1 MQQNL
6 ERFNQDQDEQ
16 IYSVKTQDKDRHI
29 MTPFTRVTTG
39 ISGLDEILNYLQMG
53 DNVVM
58 QVDDI
63 ADYKR
68 FVGPYVEA
76 ALSQN
81 QRVVY
86 MRFANHPALLEPN
99 KKIQVYKLNAN
110 KGFESFSTQVHNIVR
125 NEGRDVFY
133 VFDCLSDLLMAWA
146 TDLMI
151 GNFFVITCPYLFELN
166 TVAYFAIL
174 RSRHSFKTVARI
186 RETTQVLLDVYNN
199 KGKICVH
206 PLKAWKRYTPTMF
219 LPHIME
225 GDKFVP
231 ILNSADAASVLSF
244 LTDRNTTSGVRNL
257 DYWDRIFLKANTI
270 LEDPE
275 AVKEKQDMVE
285 TLSRVLIGREKRML
299 SLVKEYFS
307 LEDLVEIKNRLI
319 GTGFI
324 GGKSV
329 GMLLARN
336 ILRKDATFDWK
347 AALELH
353 DSFYIGSDIFY
364 SYMVQN
370 GWWKLLMAQKTAEG
384 YYDVAREL
392 KSKMLHGVFPDEVK
406 EQFLLMLEYFG
417 QSPIIVRSSSLL
429 EDAFGNAFAGK
440 YESYFCPNQGTPEE
454 RYRHFEEAVR
464 KIFASTMNED
474 ALTYRLQR
482 GLAHQDEQMALLV
495 QRVSGSHRNI
505 YFFPDL
511 AGVGLSY
518 NTFVWQKG
526 MDPKAGMLRI
536 VFGLG
541 TRAVNRVENDY
552 PRIVALDAPLT
563 KPYSKLE
570 DIKRFSQSEVDL
582 LNLQENSFQ
591 TLPAA
596 DLFTEDIEPHLE
608 LLATRDVS
616 AAEYLQSLGRPAKD
630 TWILTFDELLG
641 STPFAETMSNML
653 KKLEQV
659 YRYPVDIEFTVNIN
673 TQGKPQI
680 NLLQCRPFQTK
691 GHYSRVELPEKI
703 SKSKI
708 LIKQDANF
716 MGGSVYQA
724 ISRIIYIDPQGY
736 AALTLPEKHE
746 VARLT
751 GRLNR
756 QIGKRDKM
764 PTILLGPGRWGTTTP
779 AMGVPVTF
787 SEINNVT
794 AIGEIAYQDGS
805 LIPDLSF
812 GTHFFQDMVEMDIF
826 YMAVYPEKEGVIFN
840 SAWIKKQPN
849 ILTDLMPDASRLSKV
864 VQVIDVRAKDLRLLS
879 DIVTQ
884 KMICFFA
891 K

>member
-1 MQQNL
+1 MA
-6 ERFNQDQDEQ
+6 
-16 IYSVKTQDKDRHI
+16 
-29 MTPFTRVTTG
+29 PFAQVSTG
-39 ISGLDEILNYLQMG
+39 INGLDEILNYLQMG
-53 DNVVM
+53 DNVVF
-58 QVDDI
+58 QVDNI
-63 ADYKR
+63 EDYKK
-68 FVGPYVEA
+68 FVDPYVET
-76 ALSQN
+76 ALARN
-81 QRVVY
+81 QRLVY
-86 MRFANHPALLEPN
+86 MRFANHPALLSASPSI
-99 KKIQVYKLNAN
+99 KVYKLNAN
-110 KGFESFSTQVHNIVR
+110 QGFESFSTEVHNIVR
-125 NEGRDVFY
+125 DEGRDVFY

-166 TVAYFAIL
+166 TVAYFSIL

-199 KGKICVH
+199 SGKICVH

-225 GDKFVP
+225 GGKFVP
-231 ILNSADAASVLSF
+231 ILNSADAASILHF
-244 LTDRNTTSGVRNL
+244 MTDKNTTSGVRNL
-257 DYWDRIFLKANTI
+257 DYWDRIFLKAGSI
-270 LEDPE
+270 LENPD
-275 AVKEKQDMVE
+275 ALQEKQDMVE
-285 TLSRVLIGREKRML
+285 TLSRVMIGREKRIL
-299 SLVKEYFS
+299 ALVKEYFT
-307 LEDLVEIKNRLI
+307 LEDLVEIKKRLI

-336 ILRKDATFDWK
+336 ILRKDPALDWQ
-347 AALELH
+347 AELEMH

-370 GWWKLLMAQKTAEG
+370 GWWKLLMAQKTDEG
-384 YYDVAREL
+384 YFEVAREL
-392 KSKMLHGVFPDEVK
+392 KSKMLHGVFPDEIK
-406 EQFLLMLEYFG
+406 EQFQLMLEYFG
-417 QSPIIVRSSSLL
+417 QAPIIVRSSSLL

-440 YESYFCPNQGTPEE
+440 YESYFCISQGTPEE

-482 GLAHQDEQMALLV
+482 GMANQDEQMALLV
-495 QRVSGSHRNI
+495 QRVSGSHRGE
-505 YFFPDL
+505 YFFPGL

-552 PRIVALDAPLT
+552 PRIVALDAPLV
-563 KPYSKLE
+563 KPYAKQA
-570 DIKRFSQSEVDL
+570 DIKRFSQHEADV
-582 LNLQENSFQ
+582 LNLRDNEFQ
-591 TLPAA
+591 TLPTADLLSEDLVEHLDLIVEHDTAAA
-596 DLFTEDIEPHLE
+596 DYLRSVG
-608 LLATRDVS
+608 RDT
-616 AAEYLQSLGRPAKD
+616 KD
-630 TWILTFDELLG
+630 AWIITFDELL
-641 STPFAETMSNML
+641 SATPFAKTMSLML
-653 KKLEQV
+653 KTLERV
-659 YRYPVDIEFTVNIN
+659 YRYPVDIEFTVNFN
-673 TQGKPQI
+673 AEGKPQI

-708 LIKQDANF
+708 LLRQEANF
-716 MGGSVYQA
+716 MGGSIYQA
-724 ISRIIYIDPQGY
+724 ISRIIYIDPKGY
-736 AALTLPEKHE
+736 AGLNLSEKHE

-751 GRLNR
+751 GKLNK
-756 QIGKRDKM
+756 QIGRREVM

-787 SEINNVT
+787 SEINNIT

-826 YMAVYPEKEGVIFN
+826 YMAIYPEQDGVVFN
-840 SAWIKKQPN
+840 ASWIKKQPN
-849 ILTDLMPDASRLSKV
+849 ILENLMPDDTRFADV
-864 VQVIDVRAKDLRLLS
+864 VRVCDVRAKDLRLMS

-884 KMICFFA
+884 KMICFMG

>member
-1 MQQNL
+1 
-6 ERFNQDQDEQ
+6 
-16 IYSVKTQDKDRHI
+16 
-29 MTPFTRVTTG
+29 MTPYPRVSTG
-39 ISGLDEILNYLQMG
+39 INGLNEILGYLQMG
-53 DNVVM
+53 DNVVL
-58 QVDDI
+58 QVDSI
-63 ADYKR
+63 EDYKK
-68 FVGPYVEA
+68 FVNPFVEK
-76 ALSQN
+76 ALAWN
-81 QRVVY
+81 QRLVY
-86 MRFANHPALLEPN
+86 MRFANHPALLQEG
-99 KKIQVYKLNAN
+99 KQIKVYKLNAN

-125 NEGRDVFY
+125 DEGRDVFY
-133 VFDCLSDLLMAWA
+133 VFDCLSDLLLAWA

-186 RETTQVLLDVYNN
+186 RETTQVLLDIYNN
-199 KGKICVH
+199 NGKICVH

-225 GDKFVP
+225 DDNLVP
-231 ILNSADAASVLSF
+231 ILNSADVASILSY
-244 LTDRNTTSGVRNL
+244 LTDKNATSGARNL
-257 DYWDRIFLKANTI
+257 DYWDRIFLKANNI
-270 LEDPE
+270 LEDPD
-275 AVKEKQDMVE
+275 AVKEKQNMVE
-285 TLSRVLIGREKRML
+285 TLSHVLIGREKRML

-307 LEDLVEIKNRLI
+307 LEDLVEIKKRLI

-336 ILRKDATFDWK
+336 ILRKDQSMDWN
-347 AALELH
+347 AELEIH

-370 GWWKLLMAQKTAEG
+370 GWWKLLMAQKTEEG
-384 YYDVAREL
+384 YFKVAQEL

-406 EQFLLMLEYFG
+406 EQFQLMLEYFG

-454 RYRHFEEAVR
+454 RYRNFEEAVR
-464 KIFASTMNED
+464 KIFASTMKED

-482 GLAHQDEQMALLV
+482 GMAHEDEQMALLV
-495 QRVSGSHRNI
+495 QRVSGAHRST

-552 PRIVALDAPLT
+552 PRIVALDAPLM
-563 KPYSKLE
+563 KPYTRQE
-570 DIKRFSQSEVDL
+570 DMKRFSQNEVDL
-582 LNLQENSFQ
+582 LNLQENDFQ
-591 TLPAA
+591 TIPAA
-596 DLFTEDIEPHLE
+596 DLLTHDIEAHLD
-608 LLATRDVS
+608 LIASRDM
-616 AAEYLQSLGRPAKD
+616 AASEYLQSLGKQAKD
-630 TWILTFDELLG
+630 SWILTFDELLENT
-641 STPFAETMSNML
+641 SFVQTMSKML

-659 YRYPVDIEFTVNIN
+659 YRYPVDIEFTVNF
-673 TQGKPQI
+673 TAQGKPQI

-708 LIKQDANF
+708 LLQQEANF
-716 MGGSVYQA
+716 MGGSVYQG
-724 ISRIIYIDPQGY
+724 ISRIIYIDPKGY
-736 AALTLPEKHE
+736 AGLSLSEKHE

-751 GRLNR
+751 GKLNR
-756 QIGKRDKM
+756 QIGKREVM

-826 YMAVYPEKEGVIFN
+826 YMAIYPEKEGVFFN
-840 SAWIKKQPN
+840 TAWIKKQPN
-849 ILTDLMPDASRLSKV
+849 ILTDLMPDDTRFAKV
-864 VQVIDVRAKDLRLLS
+864 VHVYDMRARDLRLLS

-884 KMICFFA
+884 KMICFFEG
-891 K
+891 

>member
-1 MQQNL
+1 M
-6 ERFNQDQDEQ
+6 
-16 IYSVKTQDKDRHI
+16 TQ
-29 MTPFTRVTTG
+29 FARVSTG
-39 ISGLDEILNYLQMG
+39 MNGLDEILNYLQMG
-53 DNVVM
+53 DNVVF

-63 ADYKR
+63 EDYRK
-68 FVGPYVEA
+68 FVSPFVST
-76 ALSQN
+76 ALTHN
-81 QRVVY
+81 QRLVY
-86 MRFANHPALLEPN
+86 MRFASHPPVLEPN
-99 KKIQVYKLNAN
+99 NQVKIYNLNAN
-110 KGFESFSTQVHNIVR
+110 NGFESFSTEVHNIIR
-125 NEGRDVFY
+125 EEGRDVFY

-174 RSRHSFKTVARI
+174 RSSHSFKTVARI
-186 RETTQVLLDVYNN
+186 RETTQVLLDIYSHDNQ
-199 KGKICVH
+199 ICVH

-219 LPHIME
+219 LPHIMK

-231 ILNSADAASVLSF
+231 LLSSADTASVLSYMV
-244 LTDRNTTSGVRNL
+244 DKNTTSSVRNL
-257 DYWDRIFLKANTI
+257 DYWDRIFLQANDI
-270 LEDPE
+270 LEKPDTD
-275 AVKEKQDMVE
+275 KEKQEMVE

-299 SLVKEYFS
+299 SLAKEYFS
-307 LEDLVEIKNRLI
+307 LEDLVEIKKRLI

-336 ILRKDATFDWK
+336 ILLKDPSYDWN
-347 AALELH
+347 ADLELH

-370 GWWKLLMAQKTAEG
+370 GWWKLLMAQKTDEG
-384 YYDVAREL
+384 YFEVAKEL
-392 KSKMLHGVFPDEVK
+392 KNKMLHGVFPDEVK
-406 EQFLLMLEYFG
+406 EQFQLMLEYFG

-440 YESYFCPNQGTPEE
+440 YESYFCPNQGSPEE
-454 RYRHFEEAVR
+454 RYRNFEEAVR
-464 KIFASTMNED
+464 RIFASTMNED
-474 ALTYRLQR
+474 ALTYRMQR
-482 GLAHQDEQMALLV
+482 GMAKLDEQMALLV
-495 QRVSGSHRNI
+495 QRVSGSHRGA
-505 YFFPDL
+505 YFFPSL

-518 NTFVWQKG
+518 NTFVWQKD

-563 KPYSKLE
+563 KPYAKQE
-570 DIKRFSQSEVDL
+570 DVKRFSQNEVDI
-582 LNLQENSFQ
+582 LNLKDNKFQ
-591 TLPAA
+591 TIAVA
-596 DLFTEDIEPHLE
+596 E
-608 LLATRDVS
+608 LLTASVETYLDLIATRDI
-616 AAEYLQSLGRPAKD
+616 AASEYMHSLGRKAKD
-630 TWILTFDELLG
+630 SWIVTFDQLLEN
-641 STPFAETMSNML
+641 TPFAQTMANML

-659 YRYPVDIEFTVNIN
+659 YRYPVDIEFTVNFGLN
-673 TQGKPQI
+673 GKPQI

-703 SKSKI
+703 NKSKI
-708 LIKQDANF
+708 LLQQEANF
-716 MGGSVYQA
+716 MGGSVYQS
-724 ISRIIYIDPQGY
+724 ISRIIYIDPHAY
-736 AALTLPEKHE
+736 AKLNISEKYE

-751 GRLNR
+751 GKLNR
-756 QIGKRDKM
+756 QIDKRDKM

-787 SEINNVT
+787 SEINNIT
-794 AIGEIAYQDGS
+794 AIGEIAYSDGS

-826 YMAVYPEKEGVIFN
+826 YMAIYPEKDDVIFN
-840 SAWIKKQPN
+840 TAWMNKQPN
-849 ILTDLMPDASRLSKV
+849 ILEDLMPDDKNLGNV
-864 VQVIDVRAKDLRLLS
+864 VRVYDVRSKDLRLMS

-884 KMICFFA
+884 KMICFFG

>member
-1 MQQNL
+1 
-6 ERFNQDQDEQ
+6 
-16 IYSVKTQDKDRHI
+16 
-29 MTPFTRVTTG
+29 MTPYPRVSTG
-39 ISGLDEILNYLQMG
+39 MNGLNEILGYLQMG
-53 DNVVM
+53 DNVVL
-58 QVDDI
+58 QVDSI
-63 ADYKR
+63 EDYKK
-68 FVGPYVEA
+68 FVDPYVET
-76 ALSQN
+76 ALARN
-81 QRVVY
+81 QRLVY
-86 MRFANHPALLEPN
+86 MRFANHPALLETN
-99 KKIQVYKLNAN
+99 KQIKVYKLNAN

-125 NEGRDVFY
+125 DEGRDVFY
-133 VFDCLSDLLMAWA
+133 VFDCLSDLLLAWA

-186 RETTQVLLDVYNN
+186 RETTQVLLDIYNN
-199 KGKICVH
+199 NGKICVH

-225 GDKFVP
+225 GDNLVP
-231 ILNSADAASVLSF
+231 ILSSADAASILSY
-244 LTDRNTTSGVRNL
+244 LTDKNATSGARNL
-257 DYWDRIFLKANTI
+257 DYWERIFLKATTI
-270 LEDPE
+270 LEDPD
-275 AVKEKQDMVE
+275 AVKEKQIMVE
-285 TLSRVLIGREKRML
+285 TLSHVLIGREKRML

-307 LEDLVEIKNRLI
+307 LEDLVEIKKRLI

-336 ILRKDATFDWK
+336 ILRKDPSLDWN
-347 AALELH
+347 AELEIH

-370 GWWKLLMAQKTAEG
+370 GWWKLLMAQKTDEG
-384 YYDVAREL
+384 YFKVAHEL

-406 EQFLLMLEYFG
+406 EQFQLMLEYFG

-454 RYRHFEEAVR
+454 RYKNFEEAVR
-464 KIFASTMNED
+464 KIFASTMKED

-482 GLAHQDEQMALLV
+482 GMAQEDEQMALLV
-495 QRVSGSHRNI
+495 QRVSGSHRNT

-552 PRIVALDAPLT
+552 PRIVALDAPLM
-563 KPYSKLE
+563 KPYTKQE
-570 DIKRFSQSEVDL
+570 DMKRFSQNEVDL
-582 LNLQENSFQ
+582 LNLQENVFQ

-596 DLFTEDIEPHLE
+596 DLLTHDIEAHLD
-608 LLATRDVS
+608 LIATRDMA
-616 AAEYLQSLGRPAKD
+616 AAEYLQSVGKQAKD
-630 TWILTFDELLG
+630 TWILTFDELLENT
-641 STPFAETMSNML
+641 SFVQTMSKML

-659 YRYPVDIEFTVNIN
+659 YRYPVDIEFTVNFN

-691 GHYSRVELPEKI
+691 GHYSRVELPGKI

-708 LIKQDANF
+708 LLQQEANF

-724 ISRIIYIDPQGY
+724 ISRIIYIDPRGY
-736 AALTLPEKHE
+736 AGLSLSEKHE

-751 GRLNR
+751 GKLNK
-756 QIGKRDKM
+756 QIGKREVM

-794 AIGEIAYQDGS
+794 AIGEIAYKDGA

-826 YMAVYPEKEGVIFN
+826 YMAIYPEKEGVLFN
-840 SAWIKKQPN
+840 TAWMKKQPN
-849 ILTDLMPDASRLSKV
+849 ILTDLMPEDARFANV
-864 VQVIDVRAKDLRLLS
+864 VHVYDMRARDLRLLS

-884 KMICFFA
+884 KMICFFE

>member
-1 MQQNL
+1 
-6 ERFNQDQDEQ
+6 
-16 IYSVKTQDKDRHI
+16 
-29 MTPFTRVTTG
+29 MTPYTRISTG
-39 ISGLDEILNYLQMG
+39 MNGLDEILNYLQMG
-53 DNVVM
+53 DNVVF
-58 QVDDI
+58 QVDDVE
-63 ADYKR
+63 DYKK
-68 FVGPYVEA
+68 FVDPYVKSVLA
-76 ALSQN
+76 RN
-81 QRVVY
+81 QRLVY

-99 KKIQVYKLNAN
+99 KKIKVYKLNAN

-125 NEGRDVFY
+125 DEGRDVFY

-199 KGKICVH
+199 NGKICVH

-225 GDKFVP
+225 GEKFVP
-231 ILNSADAASVLSF
+231 ILNSADAASILSY
-244 LTDRNTTSGVRNL
+244 LTDKNATSSVRNL
-257 DYWDRIFLKANTI
+257 DYWDRIFLKATTI

-275 AVKEKQDMVE
+275 AVQEKQDMVE

-307 LEDLVEIKNRLI
+307 LEDLVGIKKRLI

-336 ILRKDATFDWK
+336 ILRKDATFDWN
-347 AALELH
+347 AELEIH

-370 GWWKLLMAQKTAEG
+370 GWWKLLMVQKTDEG
-384 YYDVAREL
+384 YFEVAREL
-392 KSKMLHGVFPDEVK
+392 KSKMLYGVFPDEVK
-406 EQFLLMLEYFG
+406 EQFQLMLEYFG

-454 RYRHFEEAVR
+454 RYRHFEDAVR

-482 GLAHQDEQMALLV
+482 GMAQQDEQMALLV

-563 KPYSKLE
+563 KPYANQE
-570 DIKRFSQSEVDL
+570 DIKRFSQNEVDI
-582 LNLQENSFQ
+582 LNLQENAFQ
-591 TLPAA
+591 TLPA
-596 DLFTEDIEPHLE
+596 TELLTDSIEPHLDMI
-608 LLATRDVS
+608 ATRDI
-616 AAEYLQSLGRPAKD
+616 AASEYLQSLGKQDKD
-630 TWILTFDELLG
+630 SWILTFDELLG
-641 STPFAETMSNML
+641 STPFAKVMSNML
-653 KKLEQV
+653 KILEQV
-659 YRYPVDIEFTVNIN
+659 YRYPVDIEFTVNFN
-673 TQGKPQI
+673 AQGKPQI

-708 LIKQDANF
+708 LLQQEANF
-716 MGGSVYQA
+716 MGGSIYQA
-724 ISRIIYIDPQGY
+724 ISRIIYIDPRGY
-736 AALTLPEKHE
+736 AGLSLSEKHE
-746 VARLT
+746 IARLT
-751 GRLNR
+751 GKLNK

-787 SEINNVT
+787 SEINNIT

-826 YMAVYPEKEGVIFN
+826 YMAIYPEKDGVCFN
-840 SAWIKKQPN
+840 TAWMKKQTN
-849 ILTDLMPDASRLSKV
+849 ILTDLMPDDARFADV
-864 VQVIDVRAKDLRLLS
+864 VHVYDVRAKDLRLLS

-884 KMICFFA
+884 KMICFFG

>member
-1 MQQNL
+1 MAP
-6 ERFNQDQDEQ
+6 
-16 IYSVKTQDKDRHI
+16 YA
-29 MTPFTRVTTG
+29 RVTTG
-39 ISGLDEILNYLQMG
+39 MIGLDEILNSLQMG
-53 DNVVM
+53 DNVVL

-68 FVGPYVEA
+68 FVDPYVKA
-76 ALSQN
+76 AMGRN

-86 MRFANHPALLEPN
+86 MRFANHAALLSETD
-99 KKIQVYKLNAN
+99 VSRVCVLNAN
-110 KGFESFSTQVHNIVR
+110 RGFESFSTEVHNIIR
-125 NEGRDVFY
+125 DEGRDVFY
-133 VFDCLSDLLMAWA
+133 VFDSLSDLLLAWA

-166 TVAYFAIL
+166 TVAYFALL

-186 RETTQVLLDVYNN
+186 RETTQVLLDVYNQN
-199 KGKICVH
+199 GRICVH

-219 LPHIME
+219 LPHILE

-231 ILNSADAASVLSF
+231 ILNSADAANILSF
-244 LTDRNTTSGVRNL
+244 LTDKNATSGVRNL
-257 DYWDRIFLKANTI
+257 DYWDRIFLSAARI
-270 LEDPE
+270 LDDPE
-275 AVKEKQDMVE
+275 AVEQKQDMVE
-285 TLSRVLIGREKRML
+285 TLSRVMIGRETRML
-299 SLVKEYFS
+299 ALVKEYFA
-307 LEDLVEIKNRLI
+307 LEDLLEIKKRLI

-336 ILRKDATFDWK
+336 ILHKDPTFDWN
-347 AALELH
+347 AELEIH

-370 GWWKLLMAQKTAEG
+370 GWWKLLMAQKTEEG
-384 YYDVAREL
+384 YFEVAREL
-392 KSKMLHGVFPDEVK
+392 KHKMLHGVFPDEVK
-406 EQFLLMLEYFG
+406 EQFQLMLEYYG
-417 QSPIIVRSSSLL
+417 QAPIIVRSSSLL

-440 YESYFCPNQGTPEE
+440 YESYFCVNQGTPEE
-454 RYRHFEEAVR
+454 RYRNFEEAVR

-482 GLAHQDEQMALLV
+482 GMAQQDEQMALLV
-495 QRVSGSHRNI
+495 QRVSGSHRSA

-563 KPYSKLE
+563 KPYARQE
-570 DIKRFSQSEVDL
+570 DVRRFSQREVDL
-582 LNLQENSFQ
+582 LNLRDNDFQ
-591 TLPAA
+591 SLSA
-596 DLFTEDIEPHLE
+596 DALLTYDMEEHLE
-608 LLATRDVS
+608 LIVSRDDA
-616 AAEYLQSLGRPAKD
+616 AAEYLRASGREVRD
-630 TWILTFDELLG
+630 TWIITFDELLS
-641 STPFAETMSNML
+641 STPFAQNMSRLL
-653 KKLEQV
+653 KTLESI
-659 YRYPVDIEFTVNIN
+659 YRYPVDIEFTVNFYM
-673 TQGKPQI
+673 QGKARI

-691 GHYSRVELPEKI
+691 GHYSRVELPEKLP
-703 SKSKI
+703 KTKI
-708 LIKQDANF
+708 LLKQEANF

-724 ISRIIYIDPQGY
+724 ISRIIYVDPQGY
-736 AALTLPEKHE
+736 TKLDLSQKYEL
-746 VARLT
+746 ARLV
-751 GRLNR
+751 GKLNR
-756 QIGKRDKM
+756 QIGRREAM

-787 SEINNVT
+787 SEINNIT

-826 YMAVYPEKEGVIFN
+826 YMAIYPENDGVIFN
-840 SAWIKKQPN
+840 SSWLKKQPN
-849 ILTDLMPDASRLSKV
+849 ILGDLMPEDTRFAGVLRV
-864 VQVIDVRAKDLRLLS
+864 CDVRAKDLRLLS
-879 DIVTQ
+879 NIVTQ
-884 KMICFFA
+884 EMICFFG

>member
-1 MQQNL
+1 M
-6 ERFNQDQDEQ
+6 
-16 IYSVKTQDKDRHI
+16 TQ
-29 MTPFTRVTTG
+29 FARVSTG
-39 ISGLDEILNYLQMG
+39 MNGLDEILNYLQMG
-53 DNVVM
+53 DNVVL

-63 ADYKR
+63 EDYKK
-68 FVGPYVEA
+68 FVAPYVEA
-76 ALSQN
+76 ALKN
-81 QRVVY
+81 HHRLVY
-86 MRFANHPALLEPN
+86 MRFANHPPVLEPN
-99 KKIQVYKLNAN
+99 NQIQVYNLNAN
-110 KGFESFSTQVHNIVR
+110 NGFESFSTEVHNIIR
-125 NEGRDVFY
+125 EEGRDVFY

-174 RSRHSFKTVARI
+174 RSSHSFKTVARI
-186 RETTQVLLDVYNN
+186 RETTQVLLDVYSHNEQ
-199 KGKICVH
+199 ICVH

-231 ILNSADAASVLSF
+231 ILSSADTASVLSYMV
-244 LTDRNTTSGVRNL
+244 DKNTTSSVRNL
-257 DYWDRIFLKANTI
+257 DYWDRIFLQANDI
-270 LEDPE
+270 LEKPDTD
-275 AVKEKQDMVE
+275 KEKQEMVE

-307 LEDLVEIKNRLI
+307 LKDLVEIKKRLI

-336 ILRKDATFDWK
+336 ILLKDPSYDWNSD
-347 AALELH
+347 LELH

-370 GWWKLLMAQKTAEG
+370 GWWKLLMAQKSDEG
-384 YYDVAREL
+384 YFEVAKEL
-392 KSKMLHGVFPDEVK
+392 KNKMLHGVFPDEVK
-406 EQFLLMLEYFG
+406 EQFQLMLEYFG

-454 RYRHFEEAVR
+454 RYRNFEEAVR

-482 GLAHQDEQMALLV
+482 GMAKLDEQMALLV
-495 QRVSGSHRNI
+495 QRVSGSHRDA
-505 YFFPDL
+505 YFFPSL

-518 NTFVWQKG
+518 NTFVWQKD

-563 KPYSKLE
+563 KPYSKQE
-570 DIKRFSQSEVDL
+570 DIKRFSQNEVDI
-582 LNLQENSFQ
+582 LNLKDNAFQ
-591 TLPAA
+591 TVPAEELIT
-596 DLFTEDIEPHLE
+596 DSIEPYLD
-608 LLATRDVS
+608 LIATRDI
-616 AAEYLQSLGRPAKD
+616 AASEYMQSLGRKAKD
-630 TWILTFDELLG
+630 SWIVTFDQLLEN
-641 STPFAETMSNML
+641 TAFAKTMENML

-659 YRYPVDIEFTVNIN
+659 YRYPVDIEFTVNFSL
-673 TQGKPQI
+673 TGKPQI

-703 SKSKI
+703 NKSKI
-708 LIKQDANF
+708 LLQQEANF

-724 ISRIIYIDPQGY
+724 MSRIIYIDPQAY
-736 AALTLPEKHE
+736 AKLNISEKHE

-751 GRLNR
+751 GKLNR

-787 SEINNVT
+787 SEINNIT
-794 AIGEIAYQDGS
+794 AIGEIAYSDGS

-826 YMAVYPEKEGVIFN
+826 YMAIYPEKDDVIFN
-840 SAWIKKQPN
+840 TAWMKKQPN
-849 ILTDLMPDASRLSKV
+849 ILENLMPDDTRFGNV
-864 VQVIDVRAKDLRLLS
+864 VHVYDVRSKDLRLMS

-884 KMICFFA
+884 KMICFFG

>member
-1 MQQNL
+1 
-6 ERFNQDQDEQ
+6 
-16 IYSVKTQDKDRHI
+16 
-29 MTPFTRVTTG
+29 MTPYTRVSTG
-39 ISGLDEILNYLQMG
+39 MNGLDEILNYLQMG
-53 DNVVM
+53 DNVVL

-63 ADYKR
+63 EDYKK
-68 FVGPYVEA
+68 FVDPYAKA
-76 ALSQN
+76 ALARG
-81 QRVVY
+81 QRLIY
-86 MRFANHPALLEPN
+86 MRFANHPALLAPDKN
-99 KKIQVYKLNAN
+99 IKVYKLNAN

-125 NEGRDVFY
+125 DEGRDVFY

-174 RSRHSFKTVARI
+174 RSSHSFKTVARI

-225 GDKFVP
+225 GEKFVP
-231 ILNSADAASVLSF
+231 ILNSADAASVLSY
-244 LTDRNTTSGVRNL
+244 LTDKNATSSVRNL
-257 DYWDRIFLKANTI
+257 DYWDRIFLKATTI

-285 TLSRVLIGREKRML
+285 SLSRVLIGREKRIL
-299 SLVKEYFS
+299 SLVKEYFT
-307 LEDLVEIKNRLI
+307 LEDLLEIKKRLI

-336 ILRKDATFDWK
+336 ILRNDSGFDWN
-347 AALELH
+347 AELEIH
-353 DSFYIGSDIFY
+353 DSFFIGSDIFY

-370 GWWKLLMAQKTAEG
+370 GWWKLLMSQKTDEG
-384 YYDVAREL
+384 YFEIAREL
-392 KSKMLHGVFPDEVK
+392 KSKMLHGVFPDEVR

-482 GLAHQDEQMALLV
+482 GMAQLDEQMALLV
-495 QRVSGSHRNI
+495 QRVSGSHRDI

-552 PRIVALDAPLT
+552 PRIVALDAPLV
-563 KPYSKLE
+563 KPYARQE
-570 DIKRFSQSEVDL
+570 DIKRYSQHEADV
-582 LNLQENSFQ
+582 LNLRDNEFQ
-591 TLPAA
+591 TLKTA
-596 DLFTEDIEPHLE
+596 E
-608 LLATRDVS
+608 LLSDDLVAHLDLIAERDNAATDYLRSAGRDTKG
-616 AAEYLQSLGRPAKD
+616 AL
-630 TWILTFDELLG
+630 IITFDELLTA
-641 STPFAETMSNML
+641 TPFAKKMSRML
-653 KKLEQV
+653 KTLEQV
-659 YRYPVDIEFTVNIN
+659 YRYPVDIEFTVNFN
-673 TQGKPQI
+673 AQGKSRI

-703 SKSKI
+703 NKSRI
-708 LIKQDANF
+708 LIRQEANF
-716 MGGSVYQA
+716 MGGSVYRA
-724 ISRIIYIDPQGY
+724 ISRIIYIDPKGY
-736 AALTLPEKHE
+736 AGLKLSEKHD

-751 GRLNR
+751 GRLNK
-756 QIGKRDKM
+756 QIGKREAM

-779 AMGVPVTF
+779 AMGVPITF
-787 SEINNVT
+787 SEINNIT

-826 YMAVYPEKEGVIFN
+826 YMAIYPEKDGVFFN
-840 SAWIKKQPN
+840 AAWIKKQPN
-849 ILTDLMPDASRLSKV
+849 ILADLMPDDARLANV
-864 VQVIDVRAKDLRLLS
+864 VRVCDVRAKDLRLLS

-884 KMICFFA
+884 KMICFLGETVLGA
-891 K
+891 V

>member
-1 MQQNL
+1 
-6 ERFNQDQDEQ
+6 
-16 IYSVKTQDKDRHI
+16 
-29 MTPFTRVTTG
+29 MTPYARVSTG
-39 ISGLDEILNYLQMG
+39 MSGLDEILNYLQMG
-53 DNVVM
+53 DNVVL
-58 QVDDI
+58 QVDEI
-63 ADYKR
+63 EDYKK
-68 FVGPYVEA
+68 FVAPYVKT
-76 ALSQN
+76 ALASN
-81 QRVVY
+81 HRLVY
-86 MRFANHPALLEPN
+86 MRFASHPPLLEAN
-99 KKIQVYKLNAN
+99 KNIKVYKLNAN
-110 KGFESFSTQVHNIVR
+110 KGFESFSTQVHNIIR
-125 NEGRDVFY
+125 DEGRDVFY

-199 KGKICVH
+199 DGKICVH

-225 GDKFVP
+225 DDKFVP
-231 ILNSADAASVLSF
+231 ILNSADTASILSY
-244 LTDRNTTSGVRNL
+244 LTSKNATSGVRNL
-257 DYWDRIFLKANTI
+257 DYWDRLFFRAANV
-270 LEDPE
+270 LEDAS
-275 AVKEKQDMVE
+275 AVQEKQDMVE
-285 TLSRVLIGREKRML
+285 SLSRVLIGREKRML

-307 LEDLVEIKNRLI
+307 LEDLVEIKQRLI

-336 ILRKDATFDWK
+336 ILQKDPSFDWRNE
-347 AALELH
+347 LEIH

-370 GWWKLLMAQKTAEG
+370 GWWKLLMAQKTDEG
-384 YYDVAREL
+384 YFEVAREL
-392 KSKMLHGVFPDEVK
+392 KYKMLHGVFPDEIK
-406 EQFLLMLEYFG
+406 EQFQLMLEYFG

-440 YESYFCPNQGTPEE
+440 YESYFCVNQGTPEE
-454 RYRHFEEAVR
+454 RYRHFEDAVR

-482 GLAHQDEQMALLV
+482 GMAQQDEQMALLV
-495 QRVSGSHRNI
+495 QRVSGSHRNY

-536 VFGLG
+536 VYGLG

-563 KPYSKLE
+563 KPYANKE
-570 DIKRFSQSEVDL
+570 DMQRFTQREVDV
-582 LNLQENSFQ
+582 LNLKDNDFQ
-591 TLPAA
+591 SLPAQ
-596 DLFTEDIEPHLE
+596 DLLTDDIEAHLD
-608 LLATRDVS
+608 LIASRDMS
-616 AAEYLQSLGRPAKD
+616 AYEYMQSIGRSPQD
-630 TWILTFDELLG
+630 VWVLTFDDLLS
-641 STPFAETMSNML
+641 STPFAQTMSKML
-653 KKLEQV
+653 KTLEQI
-659 YRYPVDIEFTVNIN
+659 YRYPVDIEFTVNFDA
-673 TQGKPQI
+673 QGKTKI

-691 GHYSRVELPEKI
+691 GHYSRVQLPEKI
-703 SKSKI
+703 AKPKI
-708 LIKQDANF
+708 LIRQEANF
-716 MGGSVYQA
+716 MGGSIYQA

-736 AALTLPEKHE
+736 AKLNLSEKYE
-746 VARLT
+746 IARLV
-751 GRLNR
+751 GKLNR
-756 QIGKRDKM
+756 QIGRREAM

-779 AMGVPVTF
+779 AMGVPVKF
-787 SEINNVT
+787 SEINNIT
-794 AIGEIAYQDGS
+794 AIGEIAYQDGA

-826 YMAVYPEKEGVIFN
+826 YMAIYPEKQGVVFN
-840 SAWIKKQPN
+840 AAWMKKQPN
-849 ILTDLMPDASRLSKV
+849 ILQDLMPDDTRFENV
-864 VQVIDVRAKDLRLLS
+864 VNVYDVRAKDLRLLS

-884 KMICFFA
+884 KMICFFG

>member
-1 MQQNL
+1 
-6 ERFNQDQDEQ
+6 
-16 IYSVKTQDKDRHI
+16 
-29 MTPFTRVTTG
+29 MTPYARVTTG

-68 FVGPYVEA
+68 FVDPYVASALA
-76 ALSQN
+76 AN
-81 QRVVY
+81 HRIVY
-86 MRFANHPALLEPN
+86 MRFASHPPILATD
-99 KKIQVYKLNAN
+99 KRIQVYKLNAN

-125 NEGRDVFY
+125 DEGRDVFY

-199 KGKICVH
+199 NGKICVH
-206 PLKAWKRYTPTMF
+206 PLKAWKRYTPTMY
-219 LPHIME
+219 LPHVME

-231 ILNSADAASVLSF
+231 ILNSADAASILSF
-244 LTDRNTTSGVRNL
+244 MTDKTTTSGVRNL

-270 LEDPE
+270 LEDPD
-275 AVKEKQDMVE
+275 ATQARQDMVE
-285 TLSRVLIGREKRML
+285 TLSRVMIGREKRML

-307 LEDLVEIKNRLI
+307 LEDLVEIKKRLI

-336 ILRKDATFDWK
+336 ILHKDPFFDWT
-347 AALELH
+347 AELEIH

-370 GWWKLLMAQKTAEG
+370 GWWKLLMAQKTDEG
-384 YYDVAREL
+384 YFEVAHEL
-392 KSKMLHGVFPDEVK
+392 KNKMLHGVFPDEVK
-406 EQFLLMLEYFG
+406 EQFQLMLEYYG
-417 QSPIIVRSSSLL
+417 QAPIIVRSSSLL

-440 YESYFCPNQGTPEE
+440 YESYFCVNQGTPEE
-454 RYRHFEEAVR
+454 RYRNFEDAVR

-482 GLAHQDEQMALLV
+482 GMASQDEQMALLV

-536 VFGLG
+536 VFGMG

-563 KPYSKLE
+563 KPYANKE
-570 DIKRFSQSEVDL
+570 DMQRFTQREVDV
-582 LNLQENSFQ
+582 LNLKENEFQ
-591 TLPAA
+591 SLPAQ
-596 DLFTEDIEPHLE
+596 E
-608 LLATRDVS
+608 LLTDEIEAHLDLIASRDMAAYEYMQSIGRSS
-616 AAEYLQSLGRPAKD
+616 AD
-630 TWILTFDELLG
+630 VWVLTFDNLLS
-641 STPFAETMSNML
+641 STPFAQTMAKML

-659 YRYPVDIEFTVNIN
+659 YRYPVDIEFTVNFDASGR
-673 TQGKPQI
+673 TKV

-691 GHYSRVELPEKI
+691 GHYSRVELPDKI
-703 SKSKI
+703 SKPKI
-708 LIKQDANF
+708 LIRQEANF
-716 MGGSVYQA
+716 MGGSIYQA
-724 ISRIIYIDPQGY
+724 ISRIIYVDPQGY
-736 AALTLPEKHE
+736 AKLNLSEKFE
-746 VARLT
+746 IARLV
-751 GRLNR
+751 GKLNR
-756 QIGKRDKM
+756 QLGRRDVM

-779 AMGVPVTF
+779 AMGVPVKF
-787 SEINNVT
+787 SEINNIT
-794 AIGEIAYQDGS
+794 AIGEIAYQDGA

-826 YMAVYPEKEGVIFN
+826 YMAIYPGKDGVIFN
-840 SAWIKKQPN
+840 DAWMKKQPS
-849 ILTDLMPDASRLSKV
+849 ILEDLMPDDTRFADV
-864 VQVIDVRAKDLRLLS
+864 VRIYDVRDKDLRLLS

-884 KMICFFA
+884 KMICFFG

>member
-1 MQQNL
+1 MAHFINV
-6 ERFNQDQDEQ
+6 
-16 IYSVKTQDKDRHI
+16 S
-29 MTPFTRVTTG
+29 TG
-39 ISGLDEILNYLQMG
+39 ISGLDEILNHLQMG
-53 DNVVM
+53 DNVVF

-63 ADYKR
+63 DDYKK
-68 FVGPYVEA
+68 FVEPYAQA
-76 ALSQN
+76 ALATN
-81 QRVVY
+81 HRLVY
-86 MRFANHPALLEPN
+86 MRFANHPHLLETN
-99 KKIQVYKLNAN
+99 KQIKIYKLNAN
-110 KGFESFSTQVHNIVR
+110 KGFEFFSTQVHNIIR
-125 NEGRDVFY
+125 SEGQNVFY
-133 VFDCLSDLLMAWA
+133 VFDCLSDLLMSWA

-186 RETTQVLLDVYNN
+186 RETTQVLLDIYNN
-199 KGKICVH
+199 NGKICVH

-219 LPHIME
+219 LPHIMDGE
-225 GDKFVP
+225 NFIP
-231 ILNSADAASVLSF
+231 LLNSADTASILSY
-244 LTDRNTTSGVRNL
+244 LTDKNATGGVRNL
-257 DYWDRIFLKANTI
+257 DYWDRIFLQANNI
-270 LEDPE
+270 LENPK
-275 AVKEKQDMVE
+275 AVQERQDMVE

-307 LEDLVEIKNRLI
+307 LEDLLEIKKRLI

-336 ILRKDATFDWK
+336 ILRQDPTFDWDTE
-347 AALELH
+347 LELH
-353 DSFYIGSDIFY
+353 DSFYIGSDVFY

-370 GWWKLLMAQKTAEG
+370 GWWKLLMAQKTDEG
-384 YYDVAREL
+384 YFEVAKEL
-392 KSKMLHGVFPDEVK
+392 KSKMIHGVFPDEVK
-406 EQFLLMLEYFG
+406 EQFQLMLEYFG

-454 RYRHFEEAVR
+454 RYRHFEEVVR

-474 ALTYRLQR
+474 ALTYRRQR
-482 GLAHQDEQMALLV
+482 GLAQQDEQMALLV
-495 QRVSGSHRNI
+495 QRVSGSHRGT

-526 MDPKAGMLRI
+526 MDPKAGMLRL

-552 PRIVALDAPLT
+552 PRIVALDAPLI
-563 KPYSKLE
+563 KPFVNHEDMYRFTQKEADILNLE
-570 DIKRFSQSEVDL
+570 DNEFKTLPVQNL
-582 LNLQENSFQ
+582 LNEKSE
-591 TLPAA
+591 A
-596 DLFTEDIEPHLE
+596 HLN
-608 LLATRDVS
+608 LLASHD
-616 AAEYLQSLGRPAKD
+616 AAANEYMQSLGRSPQD
-630 TWILTFDELLG
+630 VWVLTFDELL
-641 STPFAETMSNML
+641 STTPFAQTMSRML
-653 KKLEQV
+653 KTLESI
-659 YRYPVDIEFTVNIN
+659 YRYPVDIEFTVNFDAE
-673 TQGKPQI
+673 GKMRI

-703 SKSKI
+703 VKSKI
-708 LIKQDANF
+708 LIRQEANF

-724 ISRIIYIDPQGY
+724 ISRIIYIHPQSY
-736 AALTLPEKHE
+736 AALNLSEKFE
-746 VARLT
+746 VARLI
-751 GRLNR
+751 GKLNR
-756 QIGKRDKM
+756 QIGHREAT
-764 PTILLGPGRWGTTTP
+764 PTVLLGPGRWGTTTP
-779 AMGVPVTF
+779 SMGVPVKF

-794 AIGEIAYQDGS
+794 AIGEIAYQDGD

-826 YMAVYPEKEGVIFN
+826 YMAIYPDRNDVIFN
-840 SAWIKKQPN
+840 TAWMEKQLN
-849 ILTDLMPDASRLSKV
+849 ILADLMPDYAHFADV
-864 VQVIDVRAKDLRLLS
+864 VRVYDVRTKDLRLLS

-884 KMICFFA
+884 KMICFLG

>member
-1 MQQNL
+1 MA
-6 ERFNQDQDEQ
+6 
-16 IYSVKTQDKDRHI
+16 
-29 MTPFTRVTTG
+29 PFTRVTTG
-39 ISGLDEILNYLQMG
+39 VAGLDEMLNYLQMG

-68 FVGPYVEA
+68 FVDPFVEA
-76 ALSQN
+76 ALSRN
-81 QRVVY
+81 HRIVY
-86 MRFANHPALLEPN
+86 MRFAGHPPILEANP
-99 KKIQVYKLNAN
+99 KIQVYKLNAN

-125 NEGRDVFY
+125 DEGRDVFY

-199 KGKICVH
+199 GGRICVH
-206 PLKAWKRYTPTMF
+206 PLKAWKRYTPTMY
-219 LPHIME
+219 LPHVME

-231 ILNSADAASVLSF
+231 ILNSADAASILSF
-244 LTDRNTTSGVRNL
+244 LTDKNATSSVRNL
-257 DYWDRIFLKANTI
+257 DYWDRIFIKANMI
-270 LEDPE
+270 LENPD
-275 AVKEKQDMVE
+275 AVQEKQEMVE
-285 TLSRVLIGREKRML
+285 TLSRVMIGREKRML

-307 LEDLVEIKNRLI
+307 LEDLVEIKKRLI

-336 ILRKDATFDWK
+336 ILRKDPSLDWN
-347 AALELH
+347 AELEMH

-370 GWWKLLMAQKTAEG
+370 GWWKLLMAHKTDEG
-384 YYDVAREL
+384 YFEVAREL
-392 KSKMLHGVFPDEVK
+392 KSKMLYGVFPDEVK
-406 EQFLLMLEYFG
+406 EQFVLMLEYFG
-417 QSPIIVRSSSLL
+417 QAPIIVRSSSLL

-440 YESYFCPNQGTPEE
+440 YESYFCVNQGTPEE
-454 RYRHFEEAVR
+454 RYRYFEDAVR

-482 GLAHQDEQMALLV
+482 GMAQQDEQMALLV
-495 QRVSGSHRNI
+495 QRVSGAHRDI

-536 VFGLG
+536 VYGMG
-541 TRAVNRVENDY
+541 TRAVNRVDNDY
-552 PRIVALDAPLT
+552 PRIVALDAPLV
-563 KPYSKLE
+563 KPYSKKE
-570 DIKRFSQSEVDL
+570 DMQRFTQREVDVLNLQQNEFQSLPASDL
-582 LNLQENSFQ
+582 LNREIEAHLDLIASRDM
-591 TLPAA
+591 AA
-596 DLFTEDIEPHLE
+596 YEYMQSIGR
-608 LLATRDVS
+608 AANDV
-616 AAEYLQSLGRPAKD
+616 
-630 TWILTFDELLG
+630 WVLTFDDLL
-641 STPFAETMSNML
+641 SNTSFAETMSKML

-659 YRYPVDIEFTVNIN
+659 YRYPVDIEFTANFDSK
-673 TQGKPQI
+673 GKMRI

-691 GHYSRVELPEKI
+691 GHYSRVELPDKI
-703 SKSKI
+703 AKTKI
-708 LIKQDANF
+708 LIRQDANF

-724 ISRIIYIDPQGY
+724 ISRIIYVDPQGY
-736 AALTLPEKHE
+736 AKLHLSEKFE
-746 VARLT
+746 VARLV
-751 GRLNR
+751 GKLNR
-756 QIGKRDKM
+756 QMGRREAM

-779 AMGVPVTF
+779 SMGVPVKF
-787 SEINNVT
+787 SEINNIT
-794 AIGEIAYQDGS
+794 AIGEIAYQDGA

-826 YMAVYPEKEGVIFN
+826 YMAIYPEKEGVIFN
-840 SAWIKKQPN
+840 NAWMKKQPN
-849 ILTDLMPDASRLSKV
+849 ILNDLMPDDTKYADV
-864 VQVIDVRAKDLRLLS
+864 VRVCDVREKDLRLLS

-884 KMICFFA
+884 KMICFLG